1 MNGSGFSL
9 FMTELPATKKYP
21 GASVLLTLQ
30 AGVSRIIKYSISTCL
45 WRISTVCTAF
55 MHKDLENMQK
65 HHTFAPSKTKLTNE
79 YKSDTYRHKV
89 AVA

>member
-1 MNGSGFSL
+1 V
-9 FMTELPATKKYP
+9 LPASLCAKIMVFRRIT
-21 GASVLLTLQ
+21 
-30 AGVSRIIKYSISTCL
+30 RIIEVVL
-45 WRISTVCTAF
+45 NERAVTVCTAF
-55 MHKDLENMQK
+55 MHNDLENMQK

>member
-1 MNGSGFSL
+1 
-9 FMTELPATKKYP
+9 
-21 GASVLLTLQ
+21 
-30 AGVSRIIKYSISTCL
+30 
-45 WRISTVCTAF
+45 

>member
-1 MNGSGFSL
+1 MYVVL
-9 FMTELPATKKYP
+9 RRYA
-21 GASVLLTLQ
+21 ASRSRSNNKILYFNLLVANLDCC
-30 AGVSRIIKYSISTCL
+30 I
-45 WRISTVCTAF
+45 AF